1 MLADT
6 VPPWLATMRRID
18 GTLEA
23 PGSADNPVIL
33 SWSDTI
39 ARAFPDMASYA
50 SSYKHD
56 SIAWCGQALAYVM
69 AANGI
74 RPPYDP
80 DDDLKSY
87 LWVDSWDYWGTR
99 VPAGQERLGDVLVF
113 SSPHHVTLY
122 EGEEGGWY
130 LGHGGNQSDKVQVSR
145 FAKSGIRSVRR
156 PPHPTAMDEMPVKVI
171 PAGSLSRRFHSL
183 IGGFYSSTPMS
194 RSSGPVAI
202 RTNNPGAIN
211 GVAWARTY
219 PGYVS
224 EIEITPGHRSSIFET
239 PEHGVAAWYELI
251 KKYHSAGA
259 TTLRELME
267 RHCAGEDY
275 SDLLDEVVAR
285 TGVSADHELAL
296 EGDDTTLLRFA
307 KAMFD
312 HAADRETPLS
322 DNQILY
328 GFKLARD
335 HARQPFGSKEMQIK
349 PQGGNPLLIVLL
361 LMMLS
366 KETATGDDPADPAK
380 PWRGDIQ
387 KVLPLLLQSLLSGRQ
402 IDIPDLWQGDIHKV
416 VPLLLHSLLGGR
428 PIDIPD
434 LWHSDLHKALP
445 TLLHSLLGGKQ
456 IDISDLGQGAI
467 HKVLP
472 LLLHSALTGRKIEIP
487 DLLSAILTDASAVN
501 GAAPSGEA
509 QRPNDMHPLL
519 LPLLFHA
526 LTDKHLTG
534 RDVTRDSPAF

>member
-1 MLADT
+1 MLADA
-6 VPPWLATMRRID
+6 VPPWLATMRKID

-33 SWSDTI
+33 SWSDAI

-87 LWVDSWDYWGTR
+87 LWVDGWDYWGAR

-130 LGHGGNQSDKVQVSR
+130 LGHGGNQSDKVQISR

-183 IGGFYSSTPMS
+183 IGGFYSSTPM
-194 RSSGPVAI
+194 RMSSGPVAI

-211 GVAWARTY
+211 GAAWARIY

-224 EIEITPGHRSSIFET
+224 EIEISPGHRSSIFET

-259 TTLRELME
+259 TTLRELVE

-275 SDLLDEVVAR
+275 SDLLDKVVER

-328 GFKLARD
+328 GFKFARE
-335 HARQPFGSKEMQIK
+335 HAQQPFGSKGMQIK
-349 PQGGNPLLIVLL
+349 PRGGNPLLLVLL
-361 LMMLS
+361 LMMLA
-366 KETATGDDPADPAK
+366 KETATGEDPADPAK

-387 KVLPLLLQSLLSGRQ
+387 TVLPLLLSALTGRQ
-402 IDIPDLWQGDIHKV
+402 TDTTDLWQGDIHKV
-416 VPLLLHSLLGGR
+416 LTLLLQSLLGGR

-434 LWHSDLHKALP
+434 LRHGDIHKALP
-445 TLLHSLLGGKQ
+445 TLLQSLLGGKQ
-456 IDISDLGQGAI
+456 IDIPDLWRGDI

-472 LLLHSALTGRKIEIP
+472 LLLQSLLTGRRIDIP
-487 DLLSAILTDASAVN
+487 DLLSVMLTGAAPANS
-501 GAAPSGEA
+501 AAPSGEA

-519 LPLLFHA
+519 LPLIFQA
-526 LTDKHLTG
+526 LTGKPVVG
-534 RDVTRDSPAF
+534 RDVTQDSPAF

>member
-1 MLADT
+1 MLFDT
-6 VPPWLATMRRID
+6 APPWLATMRRID

-80 DDDLKSY
+80 DDDLGSY
-87 LWVDSWDYWGTR
+87 LWVDSWDQWGTR

-122 EGEEGGWY
+122 EGEEGGSY
-130 LGHGGNQSDKVQVSR
+130 LGHGGNQSDKVQISR
-145 FAKSGIRSVRR
+145 FAKSGIKTIRR
-156 PPHPTAMDEMPVKVI
+156 PPHPTAVDEMPVKVV
-171 PAGSLSRRFHSL
+171 PVGSLSRRFHSV
-183 IGGFYSSTPMS
+183 IGGFYSSTPMN
-194 RSSGPVAI
+194 RSAGPVAI

-224 EIEITPGHRSSIFET
+224 EVEIAPGHRSSIFET
-239 PEHGVAAWYELI
+239 PEHGVAAWYELM
-251 KKYHSAGA
+251 KKYQAQGA
-259 TTLRELME
+259 TTLRELVE
-267 RHCAGEDY
+267 RHLEDEDY
-275 SDLLDEVVAR
+275 ADLLDEVVAR
-285 TGVSADHELAL
+285 MGVSADREIAL

-328 GFKLARD
+328 GFKIARE
-335 HARQPFGSKEMQIK
+335 HASHPFGGDWLKDMQIR
-349 PQGGNPLLIVLL
+349 PQLGNPLLLVLL

-366 KETATGDDPADPAK
+366 KETATADDPAK
-380 PWRGDIQ
+380 PGRGDIQ
-387 KVLPLLLQSLLSGRQ
+387 KILPLLLQSVLNGRQ
-402 IDIPDLWQGDIHKV
+402 IDISDLWQGDIHKV
-416 VPLLLHSLLGGR
+416 
-428 PIDIPD
+428 
-434 LWHSDLHKALP
+434 
-445 TLLHSLLGGKQ
+445 
-456 IDISDLGQGAI
+456 
-467 HKVLP
+467 LP
-472 LLLHSALTGRKIEIP
+472 LLLQSALTGRKIEIP
-487 DLLSAILTDASAVN
+487 DLLSMILTGKPGASAADTSAPT
-501 GAAPSGEA
+501 GAAQTPPDIHA
-509 QRPNDMHPLL
+509 HL
-519 LPLLFHA
+519 LPLLFQV
-526 LTDKHLTG
+526 LTG
-534 RDVTRDSPAF
+534 KLGADASLGRALAF